1 MEKPQLLK
9 KLECLLDEAERTR
22 MFGTIEIEIRD
33 GRPVVMRT
41 TKTDRLDTP
50 GENHRAKP
58 NPY

>member
-9 KLECLLDEAERTR
+9 KLESILDEAERTR

-33 GRPVVMRT
+33 GRTVVMRT

-50 GENHRAKP
+50 GENHRAQR
-58 NPY
+58 NEY